1 MSVGAQ
7 NPASFRVV
15 GNIQIGHGF
24 EYTSGTAQM
33 KKEKTARQILDAA
46 MTETELENAAREIA
60 QTLGFMV
67 FHPQKSLRLDPK
79 SGKTYHLTSY
89 KGDKGFPDWVYAKDG
104 KVLFVEYKME
114 GKYPDPD
121 QRKWLAALGDLGR
134 LWRPGDLSSGV
145 IEKTLRSLS

>member
-1 MSVGAQ
+1 
-7 NPASFRVV
+7 
-15 GNIQIGHGF
+15 
-24 EYTSGTAQM
+24 M

-60 QTLGFMV
+60 ERLGFMV
-67 FHPQKSLRLDPK
+67 FHPQKSLRHDAR

-89 KGDKGFPDWVYAKDG
+89 KGDKGFPDWVYARRG

-121 QRKWLAALGDLGR
+121 QRKWLEALGPLAR
-134 LWRPGDLSSGV
+134 LWKPSNLSSGE
-145 IEKTLRSLS
+145 ILDTLASL